1 LDLFDL
7 IFGIR
12 KKRIFISFAIEDS
25 RYRDYLVAQAKN
37 QSSPFEFIDMSVKK
51 AWQKDEWRKRCR
63 TKIRRSD
70 GVIVLLS
77 NHTMQANGAR
87 WEIKCAIQEHKRIIG
102 MRIKKNEQCLIPSEL
117 SGKKVIRWS
126 WKNLENFIN
135 SIKI

>member
-1 LDLFDL
+1 
-7 IFGIR
+7 
-12 KKRIFISFAIEDS
+12 
-25 RYRDYLVAQAKN
+25 
-37 QSSPFEFIDMSVKK
+37 MSVKK
-51 AWQKDEWRKRCR
+51 AWQKDEWKKRCR

-77 NHTMQANGAR
+77 NYTLHASGAR
-87 WEIKCAIQEHKRIIG
+87 WEIKCARQENKPIIG
-102 MRIKKNEQCLIPSEL
+102 MRVKKNEQCLIPAEL